1 LAKIQGNK
9 RACLITP
16 GHISADPRLVK
27 EAQALSRA
35 GMQVHLIFTQYVDY
49 LIGHDKMILDA
60 NPGWTADHLNWSGDS
75 FFSKLIRA
83 AGGLMRFTRNNNTKI
98 NRNFLWQLKKAYAY
112 PADIY
117 IAHNPGALAIAVMAA
132 KKNKAKCGFDA
143 EDFHRNERSDDEND
157 EDVKLKT
164 AIENA
169 TVYRFDY
176 MTAASPQ
183 IAEKYEGLFNRS
195 VTPVLNVFPKTHINA
210 IINNVNSPLQLFWFS
225 QTIGRNRG
233 LEMVIDAINISGIV
247 MDLHLLGKVNVNYKD
262 QLLALNNNYP
272 HPNAIIHF
280 HAPVPGDEL
289 FNITALYDIGFAS
302 EMYEPYNRNICLTNK
317 IFTYMQCGLAVAASD
332 TIAQTRFMEQYPET
346 GKVYANADE
355 LANILTA
362 YHNNRELLYQTKK
375 ASYAIGQTK
384 LNWEIES
391 EKLIQ
396 VVQQTLAN
404 Q

>member
-9 RACLITP
+9 KACLITP
-16 GHISADPRLVK
+16 GHIAADPRLVK

-49 LIGHDKMILDA
+49 LIDHDKMILDA
-60 NPGWTADHLNWSGDS
+60 NPGWTAQYLNWSGAS
-75 FFSKLIRA
+75 LFSKAVRII
-83 AGGLMRFTRNNNTKI
+83 GGLMRFTRSNNTKI
-98 NRNFLWQLKKAYAY
+98 NRNFLWQLNKAIAY

-117 IAHNPGALAIAVMAA
+117 IAHNPGAMPIAVMAA
-132 KKNKAKCGFDA
+132 KRNKAKCGFDA

-169 TVYRFDY
+169 TVHQFDY
-176 MTAASPQ
+176 MVAASPQ
-183 IAEKYEGLFNRS
+183 IAAKYEELFNRA
-195 VTPVLNVFPKTHINA
+195 VTPILNVFPKTHINT
-210 IINNVNSPLQLFWFS
+210 IINNTDKPLQLFWFS

-233 LEMVIDAINISGIV
+233 LETVIEAINISGIT
-247 MDLHLLGKVNVNYKD
+247 MELHLLGKVDINYKD
-262 QLLALNNNYP
+262 KLLALNNTRERAS
-272 HPNAIIHF
+272 AIIHF

-289 FNITALYDIGFAS
+289 FNITALYDIGIAS
-302 EMYEPYNRNICLTNK
+302 EPGFSINNK
-317 IFTYMQCGLAVAASD
+317 IALSNKLFTYIQCGLAVMASN
-332 TIAQTRFMEQYPET
+332 TIAQAWFMEQYPET
-346 GKVYANADE
+346 GKSYADAGE
-355 LANILTA
+355 LAAILTA

-375 ASYAIGQTK
+375 ASYATGQTK

-391 EKLIQ
+391 EKFIKI
-396 VVQQTLAN
+396 VQQTLAN